1 MGRPYSEDL
10 RERIV
15 RAVVNGLSRREAAR
29 QFDVSPS
36 CVVKLLRR
44 WRETGS
50 ILPAPIGAP
59 KRSKLDA
66 HAGWLLQLVASET
79 DITLDEV
86 RLRLVQDCGVS
97 ASQSTIWYFFD
108 ERGISFKK
116 QCMPA
121 SMSAPTWWRPGER
134 GGKPGRAVA

>member
-15 RAVVNGLSRREAAR
+15 RAVVSGLSRREAAR
-29 QFDVSPS
+29 RFDVSPS
-36 CVVKLLRR
+36 CVVKLLRQ

-59 KRSKLDA
+59 KRSKLDP
-66 HAGWLLQLVASET
+66 HAAWLLRIVASEP

-86 RLRLVQDCGVS
+86 RVRLAQDCGVS

-108 ERGISFKK
+108 DRGISFKK
-116 QCMPA
+116 NGARQ
-121 SMSAPTWWRPGER
+121 
-134 GGKPGRAVA
+134 

>member
-29 QFDVSPS
+29 RFEVSPS
-36 CVVKLLRR
+36 CVVKLLRQ
-44 WRETGS
+44 WCETGS

-59 KRSKLDA
+59 KRSKLDV
-66 HAGWLLQLVASET
+66 HAEWLLSLVAREP
-79 DITLDEV
+79 DITLEEV
-86 RLRLVQDCGVS
+86 RLRLEQECGVS

-116 QCMPA
+116 NGARQRAGARRRGGRPA
-121 SMSAPTWWRPGER
+121 SVE
-134 GGKPGRAVA
+134 GGSAVA

>member
-15 RAVVNGLSRREAAR
+15 RAVVNGLSRRRAA
-29 QFDVSPS
+29 QLFDVSPS

-59 KRSKLDA
+59 KRSKLDP
-66 HAGWLLQLVASET
+66 HGEWLLQVVASES
-79 DITLDEV
+79 DITLEEV
-86 RLRLVQDCGVS
+86 RLRLEQERGVS
-97 ASQSTIWYFFD
+97 ASPSTIWYFFD
-108 ERGISFKK
+108 ARGISFKK
-116 QCMPA
+116 NDARQRAGTRRCRHGAARLEGGPA
-121 SMSAPTWWRPGER
+121 VS
-134 GGKPGRAVA
+134 